1 MEGFPWETTPNNMG
15 VEGSVYKWVLL
26 LLATNDPTSYRHGLE
41 IIKIDGICIKALTF
55 LLGSSLKKSF
65 ESCYVSVSKAN
76 RFNRNYYRKRPSFH
90 GNSVKVDDFKSVVIW
105 RKFTL
110 LSNQP
115 LTTYDIT
122 TRALYDSQSW
132 VLFCCE
138 FIGWRTL
145 VCCCGTQFSTTTSW
159 RCTSQPASDWVE
171 GRSVVLLLLLVALS
185 VGSTPKQSGSARLL
199 FAAESTC
206 WHQSIV
212 TQF

>member
-15 VEGSVYKWVLL
+15 VEGTVYKWVLL
-26 LLATNDPTSYRHGLE
+26 SLAMNYFTSNRHGLE
-41 IIKIDGICIKALTF
+41 ITKIDGICMKTLTF
-55 LLGSSLKKSF
+55 LLVFLLKKAFQTYYITISN
-65 ESCYVSVSKAN
+65 AI
-76 RFNRNYYRKRPSFH
+76 RFNRNYFRKCPSFH
-90 GNSVKVDDFKSVVIW
+90 GNSVKVDDFKSMVIW

>member
-26 LLATNDPTSYRHGLE
+26 LLARNDSTSHHHGLE
-41 IIKIDGICIKALTF
+41 IIKNDGICMKTLTF
-55 LLGSSLKKSF
+55 LLVFLKIKTF
-65 ESCYVSVSKAN
+65 QTFYVSVN
-76 RFNRNYYRKRPSFH
+76 RFNKNYFRKWTSFRR
-90 GNSVKVDDFKSVVIW
+90 NSVKVDDFKSMVIW

-122 TRALYDSQSW
+122 TRALYDSRSW